1 MEKKTADSL
10 IEKTRETLTAA
21 LGTAHFDLFNVTT
34 KSSYC
39 EKLDVGKYE
48 LLVGEIGD
56 VKGTKTR
63 VAASFELHPMINC
76 CGICVSTKAFV
87 AEGFRRKGLG
97 TLLNNL
103 RIEIARLNGYGLLL
117 CTDVESNEAQRKV
130 LAKNGWKDVH
140 DFVNPWTQ
148 NKVFISVVNL

>member
-1 MEKKTADSL
+1 MDKTDLL
-10 IEKTRETLTAA
+10 IAKTKESLTAV
-21 LGTAHFDLFNVTT
+21 LGTSHFDLFNKTT
-34 KSSYC
+34 RSSYC
-39 EKLDVGKYE
+39 EKLDVGQYE

-56 VKGTKTR
+56 VKGAKTK

-97 TLLNNL
+97 AMLNSL

-140 DFVNPWTQ
+140 DFVNPRTQ